1 MIDVGLL
8 LVRVVVGGLLAAH
21 GLQKLTGWF
30 QGPGI
35 AGHAGLLETLGYR
48 RPRQMAWLHGLSET
62 AAGLMLALGVLTP
75 LASAAII
82 AVMLNAAVA
91 VHARNGL
98 WVQQGGYEYPLVLS
112 VAAASIAVAGP
123 GAIAL
128 DAWAGWDLSGMWGAA
143 GIGLG
148 VVIGAAALATRRAT
162 STAEPRSDDRRSQR
176 RGLTD
181 PGEVQ
186 A

>member
-1 MIDVGLL
+1 MVDLGLL

-30 QGPGI
+30 GGPGL
-35 AGHAGLLETLGYR
+35 AGNTAFLDDLGYR
-48 RPRQMAWLHGLSET
+48 RPRQMAWLHALSEI
-62 AAGLMLALGVLTP
+62 AAGVLLVLGLLTP
-75 LASAAII
+75 LASAAIV

-112 VAAASIAVAGP
+112 AVAIGLALTGP

-128 DAWAGWDLSGMWGAA
+128 GAWAGWELTGTWTLVSLVLGLVA
-143 GIGLG
+143 GT
-148 VVIGAAALATRRAT
+148 AALATRRTRTQGQGHDGRPDIQVA
-162 STAEPRSDDRRSQR
+162 A
-176 RGLTD
+176 
-181 PGEVQ
+181 
-186 A
+186 